1 MKLIS
6 WGIHLEREKEII
18 CTLFTSSIKL
28 AVRHFHVDSRAWTV
42 KKCTKKAWCSR
53 KVVVLRIKPIAFLTS
68 LYVFA
73 LISTAGYRTAGA
85 LHYLVVTPCVIIGC
99 GLWTS
104 GWHLMRLSHGTNKL
118 GSCPP
123 SLALILIKLFVLP
136 RAYSKDLLKNMRLL
150 QISWASGN
158 VPSWSVMRRFRHS
171 SPPPTCPSPSPKD
184 PERFSSGWQFN
195 AFLRRLKTYLK
206 GTQSENEETSVSLL
220 NALLSFPDGKRYSQ
234 ERPGADNLERPV
246 DFTSTEWMLL
256 SIAMTFARNWWE
268 IFEHQSQPRE
278 DKAVP
283 TFYFP
288 VFHSAARDTF

>member
-1 MKLIS
+1 MYFS
-6 WGIHLEREKEII
+6 VGFVF
-18 CTLFTSSIKL
+18 LFFSLCACVCLCLFVFSGFFFVVFVSVFFSFCALVL
-28 AVRHFHVDSRAWTV
+28 AFCGFGRFRVF
-42 KKCTKKAWCSR
+42 
-53 KVVVLRIKPIAFLTS
+53 

-73 LISTAGYRTAGA
+73 PISTAGYRTAGA
-85 LHYLVVTPCVIIGC
+85 LQYLVVTPLVIIGC

-104 GWHLMRLSHGTNKL
+104 GWHLMRSSQGTNKL
-118 GSCPP
+118 GSCLP
-123 SLALILIKLFVLP
+123 SLALILIKLYVLP

-150 QISWASGN
+150 QVILSIRQCDLLIRSWDGF
-158 VPSWSVMRRFRHS
+158 VTRPHL
-171 SPPPTCPSPSPKD
+171 PLHPSPSPKD

-220 NALLSFPDGKRYSQ
+220 NALLSFSNGKRYSQ
-234 ERPGADNLERPV
+234 ERPGADNPERPV
-246 DFTSTEWMLL
+246 DVTSTEWMLL
-256 SIAMTFARNWWE
+256 SIAMTFARNWCE

-283 TFYFP
+283 TFYFL

>member
-1 MKLIS
+1 MFVSVFFFFCALV
-6 WGIHLEREKEII
+6 
-18 CTLFTSSIKL
+18 L
-28 AVRHFHVDSRAWTV
+28 AFCGFGRFRVF
-42 KKCTKKAWCSR
+42 
-53 KVVVLRIKPIAFLTS
+53 

-184 PERFSSGWQFN
+184 PERFSPGWQFN

-220 NALLSFPDGKRYSQ
+220 NALLSFPNGKRYSQ

-256 SIAMTFARNWWE
+256 SIVMTFARNWWE

-288 VFHSAARDTF
+288 VFHSAALDTY

>member
-1 MKLIS
+1 MFVSVFFSFCALV
-6 WGIHLEREKEII
+6 
-18 CTLFTSSIKL
+18 L
-28 AVRHFHVDSRAWTV
+28 AFCGFGRFRVF
-42 KKCTKKAWCSR
+42 
-53 KVVVLRIKPIAFLTS
+53 
-68 LYVFA
+68 LYVVA

-171 SPPPTCPSPSPKD
+171 SPPLTCPSPSPKD
-184 PERFSSGWQFN
+184 PERFSPGWQFN

-220 NALLSFPDGKRYSQ
+220 NALLSFPNGKRYSQ